1 MYINVTK
8 HFSNYDAL
16 GTSFVVKHKAI
27 YKICKVVDLTEDVS
41 SKRWILFV
49 LMWQYPLASLYEKQ
63 FPKFKCIDLDFL
75 TEKLFSINH
84 DGFRH
89 EICQLLSDWL
99 NELIFQLLLFFLCI
113 IIIFFF

>member
-1 MYINVTK
+1 MYSNGEMYINVTK
-8 HFSNYDAL
+8 RFSNYDAL

-49 LMWQYPLASLYEKQ
+49 LMWQYPLTSLYEKQ

-75 TEKLFSINH
+75 TENLFSIKH

-99 NELIFQLLLFFLCI
+99 KKLIFQLFL
-113 IIIFFF
+113 

>member
-1 MYINVTK
+1 M
-8 HFSNYDAL
+8 
-16 GTSFVVKHKAI
+16 VKHKAI

-49 LMWQYPLASLYEKQ
+49 LMWQYPLTNLYEKQ

-75 TEKLFSINH
+75 TENLFSIKH
-84 DGFRH
+84 DVRH

-99 NELIFQLLLFFLCI
+99 KKLIFQLFL
-113 IIIFFF
+113 